1 MLAPY
6 RSVLATP
13 GAKRFTAAG
22 LLARTPISTMT
33 LGIVLLVEHL
43 SGSYGFA
50 GTVSAAYMGG
60 AAAAS
65 PVLGRFIDR
74 FGQRRVLLPAFAGFA
89 SGLLA
94 MMVSLELGWPSLATY
109 AAAAVGG
116 IAYPP
121 VGSCIRARWS
131 SALSGPALHTAFSL
145 EAMVDEMLFILGPV
159 LVTVLAV
166 QVDPS
171 VALLAVLVVAVV
183 GGGLLS
189 GLRATEPPVSTASSL
204 GHRSERLPWGWL
216 SLLMSAAAC
225 LGSLFGATEVA
236 TVAFAAEHGQP
247 QVTGVLLAIWAAGSL
262 IAGFITGAFSWSAS
276 AGQRYRW
283 GASGMAVAMAPLPF
297 IDSVALMGVVLFFGG
312 FAISPTMIASI
323 SLIEAKVPAER
334 LTEGLTLVTTGIAFG
349 IAPGAATAGWMIDAL
364 GASRG
369 FYVSVISGV
378 LAALL
383 AWLTLAGRE
392 IPSVPRALDRQ
403 VAGAP

>member
-131 SALSGPALHTAFSL
+131 CALSGPALHTAFSL

-204 GHRSERLPWGWL
+204 GHRSEP
-216 SLLMSAAAC
+216 AA
-225 LGSLFGATEVA
+225 L
-236 TVAFAAEHGQP
+236 
-247 QVTGVLLAIWAAGSL
+247 
-262 IAGFITGAFSWSAS
+262 
-276 AGQRYRW
+276 
-283 GASGMAVAMAPLPF
+283 GMAVAAH
-297 IDSVALMGVVLFFGG
+297 
-312 FAISPTMIASI
+312 
-323 SLIEAKVPAER
+323 ER
-334 LTEGLTLVTTGIAFG
+334 G
-349 IAPGAATAGWMIDAL
+349 
-364 GASRG
+364 
-369 FYVSVISGV
+369 
-378 LAALL
+378 
-383 AWLTLAGRE
+383 
-392 IPSVPRALDRQ
+392 SVPRVAVRRHRGGDRCLRSRTWPAPGHRCATGDLGRGQLDRWIHHRR
-403 VAGAP
+403 VFAGPHRPGSATGGARRVWRSRWRPCRSSTALR